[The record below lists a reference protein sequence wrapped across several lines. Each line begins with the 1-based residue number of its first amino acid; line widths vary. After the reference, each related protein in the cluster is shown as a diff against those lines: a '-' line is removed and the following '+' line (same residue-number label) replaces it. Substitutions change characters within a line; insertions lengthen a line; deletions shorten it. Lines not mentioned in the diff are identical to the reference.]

1 MSHAFQGQ
9 PGGARSSIIGVDLS
23 SVLSKPDIDIIE
35 EKGHAYQQQ
44 PPGGIGGGGPGA
56 DLMHL
61 PIATLHTEA
70 AAIEGKD
77 LCQRYALHAIG
88 GIGKPLAAVAA
99 IASFSVSTQEDDVG
113 GIGPREV
120 PTLKVWRVR

>member
-77 LCQRYALHAIG
+77 LCQGYALHAIG

-99 IASFSVSTQEDDVG
+99 LASFSVDLRGFVWVYI
-113 GIGPREV
+113 GISG
-120 PTLKVWRVR
+120 